1 MTSPI
6 APLPRPTPSVSV
18 LLVTYNSA
26 ADLPVCL
33 TGLQRQK
40 VPGGYELVH
49 VDNASSDESSRLVAE
64 WAETVR
70 DDVDVRIVR
79 NDTNMGFA
87 AANNQA
93 AALARGPILV
103 LLNPDCAMD
112 EGCLAALVDH
122 MAENDQ
128 VGMAS
133 ALLRNADGS
142 TQYFARRELTAGVV
156 FWDLTHLGRRIDKA
170 WRLDRGVRHR
180 RYVEEFDRMG
190 DEPIAVDCAAA
201 ACLALWR
208 DFASP
213 RLFDESLPLFF
224 NDGLLAARIR
234 SRCYRC
240 EIVPRATAVHG
251 YGTGHGQVDT
261 ARKRA
266 EFVVSLRR
274 YAARRFPLRWCVL
287 LNAILLFDAVTAGF
301 YGWRRRDAKAKA
313 HARGTLGGLWLP
325 GGAQPWLSK
334 RPSAKRRLLLGRS
347 RLSQAFRATV
357 LTLVRRS
364 RRRRLIRRIR
374 WNAWLVNAHV
384 DVAISKTAEIAP
396 DVRVD
401 IKAGRRSA
409 IRIGDRVQ
417 LTSGVLI
424 RLWGGTLDAQ
434 TSCALRQNCAV
445 TVKGHLV
452 IEPRAVVS
460 RGAQIHADGRMRIGF
475 AAAIAEHATVI
486 DTNHTLNDVPTS
498 ILDKPVMQ
506 ADVTLEPF
514 AFVGTNC
521 AVTPGVTIGH
531 SSVVAALS
539 VVTKDVPPYT
549 LVAGAPARPI
559 REVSRLLERR
569 ILAGAPAATE

>member
-26 ADLPVCL
+26 ADLPACL
-33 TGLQRQK
+33 MGVQRQK

-49 VDNASSDESSRLVAE
+49 VDNASSDESSRVVAE

-79 NDTNMGFA
+79 NDANVGYA

-93 AALARGPILV
+93 ARLSRAPILV

-122 MAENDQ
+122 LAESDQ

-142 TQYFARRELTAGVV
+142 TQYFARRELSAGVV
-156 FWDLTHLGRRIDKA
+156 FWDLTNLGRRIDKS
-170 WRLDRGVRHR
+170 WRLDRGQRYR
-180 RYVEEFDRMG
+180 RYVEEFNRMG
-190 DEPIAVDCAAA
+190 DEPLAVDCAAA
-201 ACLALWR
+201 ACLAVWR
-208 DFASP
+208 DLATP
-213 RLFDESLPLFF
+213 LFDESLPLFF
-224 NDGLLAARIR
+224 NDGELAGRIR

-266 EFVVSLRR
+266 EFVVSMRR
-274 YAARRFPLRWCVL
+274 YAAKRFPLRWCLL
-287 LNAILLFDAVTAGF
+287 LNAILLFDAVTASF
-301 YGWRRRDAKAKA
+301 NGWRRRHGPTKA

-325 GGAQPWLSK
+325 GGAQPWLSQK
-334 RPSAKRRLLLGRS
+334 PSTRRRLLIARS
-347 RLSQAFRATV
+347 RMSAATRATA
-357 LTLVRRS
+357 LSFVRRAH
-364 RRRRLIRRIR
+364 RRRLIWRIR
-374 WNAWLVNAHV
+374 WSAWLVNARV
-384 DVAISKTAEIAP
+384 NVSIAKSAEIAK
-396 DVRVD
+396 DVRVE
-401 IKAGRRSA
+401 IKSGRRSS
-409 IRIGDRVQ
+409 IIIGDRVQ
-417 LTSGVLI
+417 VTSGVLLRI
-424 RLWGGTLDAQ
+424 WGGTLDAQ
-434 TSCALRQNCAV
+434 TACTLRQDCTV
-445 TVKGHLV
+445 TVKGHLT
-452 IEPRAVVS
+452 IGPRVAIG
-460 RGAQIHADGRMRIGF
+460 RGAQVHADGRMVLGF
-475 AAAIAEHATVI
+475 AAGIAEHATVL
-486 DTNHTLNDVPTS
+486 DTNHTLNDVPTMV
-498 ILDKPVMQ
+498 LDKPVEQ
-506 ADVTLEPF
+506 ADVTIEPF
-514 AFVGTNC
+514 AFVGTN
-521 AVTPGVTIGH
+521 AVVTPGVTIGR
-531 SSVVAALS
+531 SSVVGALS